1 MLTSALL
8 PRPSL
13 TRVSPGRALV
23 DSPRSYS
30 ASGKR
35 KPLETREFFQRN
47 ERLVAKR
54 TGASSLHYVF
64 LEGLAGSGKG
74 ALLERLARIGYTTKS
89 LPYVKFCSAMWHTT
103 HFQPTSTTVGMFWL
117 SEWTKELELLE
128 HAHKKGQ
135 KHKDN
140 VIFVQR
146 SPLSLWVHDVSRM
159 QPPSHTNVWLRI
171 ADELKGQFSTSTIL
185 CNAEDIKLKQ
195 RLAERMFWAENEPKA
210 IRQALHEEDADL
222 QQLYESKYKEL
233 KEKDWIDD
241 LVMTTS
247 AKQAQA
253 QILTLYGLD
262 DWGSL
267 TSNSDPSSSL

>member
-1 MLTSALL
+1 
-8 PRPSL
+8 
-13 TRVSPGRALV
+13 
-23 DSPRSYS
+23 
-30 ASGKR
+30 
-35 KPLETREFFQRN
+35 
-47 ERLVAKR
+47 
-54 TGASSLHYVF
+54 
-64 LEGLAGSGKG
+64 
-74 ALLERLARIGYTTKS
+74 
-89 LPYVKFCSAMWHTT
+89 
-103 HFQPTSTTVGMFWL
+103 MFWL